1 VQSVVRIYKAVK
13 ETVITTV
20 VCVFLACLL
29 GSVYLGHLTWLFECV
44 SRQGRVAIHWIGGF
58 YLTHPTAVIVITA
71 CAVVVLAVIVAIEV
85 HDRRQQR
92 RERLSPLFATMLSDH
107 AIKAFLEAPKT
118 RAAYLR
124 SSPRIDHP

>member
-1 VQSVVRIYKAVK
+1 VQSVVRIYKSVK

-29 GSVYLGHLTWLFECV
+29 GSVYLGHPTWLFEYV
-44 SRQGRVAIHWIGGF
+44 SRWGQVAIHWIGGF
-58 YLTHPTAVIVITA
+58 YLIHPATVIVITA
-71 CAVVVLAVIVAIEV
+71 CAVVILIAIIVIEIQ
-85 HDRRQQR
+85 DRRQQR
-92 RERLSPLFATMLSDH
+92 RKRHSSVFDTMLSDA
-107 AIKAFLEAPKT
+107 AIKAFLDAPET